1 MLSRVCRCMNRRF
14 WLNKISA
21 SLETKV
27 NKLLLFNNRVYKC
40 MQDFSLGTFSFANK
54 TNRKKLLIGRK
65 VLQQNIWVT
74 LGEEMAKKLV
84 GCIWWFDDLMH
95 LMWLSGCRFDPC
107 TTTKASRN
115 ILETRISYWQNW
127 FGIVEWQNENRPML
141 IPCDVYNLFWWQKT
155 GQRCTKI
162 TGALVRMQN

>member
-1 MLSRVCRCMNRRF
+1 MLSRVCWCMNRRF

-84 GCIWWFDDLMH
+84 GCIWCGSPPADLIPAPPQKRVGTFWKQEY
-95 LMWLSGCRFDPC
+95 LTDKIDLERLSGKMKIDPC
-107 TTTKASRN
+107 SSPVMFTIFSDGK
-115 ILETRISYWQNW
+115 
-127 FGIVEWQNENRPML
+127 
-141 IPCDVYNLFWWQKT
+141 KT